1 MSWYEMKVKKYEE
14 IELGQSAELNRT
26 ITEEDI
32 RIFAELSGDHNPI
45 HIDEEFAKNTI
56 FKGRI
61 AHGILST
68 AFISTLLASDLP
80 GPGSIYLS
88 QSVVFKRPVRIN
100 DTLTAKVE
108 VIEKIDDKQQIK
120 LKTTCVNQ
128 DGKLIIDGEALVML
142 MKM

>member
-1 MSWYEMKVKKYEE
+1 MRVKKYEE
-14 IELGQSAELNRT
+14 IEIGQVAELHRT

-45 HIDEEFAKNTI
+45 HLDEEFAKNTI

-61 AHGILST
+61 AHGILSA

-100 DTLTAKVE
+100 DTLTVRVE
-108 VIEKIDDKQQIK
+108 IIEKIDDKQHIK

-128 DGKLIIDGEALVML
+128 DSKLIINGEALVML